1 MSFAVDD
8 VDDVDIRNSTQQR
21 ESELV
26 VSNPPSIQRD
36 DDEVHIE
43 EEEVKT
49 PSRTI
54 FPELSQFRFTVR
66 LVAVIN
72 FHFLTV
78 VMD

>member
-1 MSFAVDD
+1 MSLAVDD

-21 ESELV
+21 ESELG
-26 VSNPPSIQRD
+26 VSNLPSMQH
-36 DDEVHIE
+36 DEEAHIE

-49 PSRTI
+49 PSRSI

-72 FHFLTV
+72 FHFLI
-78 VMD
+78 VMN